1 MSSDITYKIG
11 SSGLAEDPF
20 FHGQKASEKARREGL
35 PRIFVSAN
43 SGARIGLAEEI
54 KHLFKVAWN
63 DPSDIEKVK
72 ASEGFKYLYLTPVDF
87 KKVSA
92 MNSVH
97 AELIE
102 DEGEP
107 RYKIIDIIGREEG
120 LGVENLR
127 GSGMI
132 AGESSIAYNEIVT
145 INLVT
150 CRAIGIGA
158 YLVRLGQRTIQV
170 ENSHIILTGA
180 GALNKVLGKEVYTSN
195 NQLGGIQIMYTN
207 GVTHDVTADDF
218 DGVYKII
225 QWLSYMPKCK
235 GSPLPILET
244 GDPID
249 REVEFVPTKA
259 PYDPRWMLNGRHN
272 PDDKNCWQKGFFD
285 HKSFHEILQ
294 PWAQTVVTGR
304 ARLGG
309 IPVGVICV
317 ETRTVEMTIPADPA
331 NLDSETKVI
340 QQAGQVWFPDSA
352 YKTAQAIKD
361 FNREELPLMIFANWR
376 GFSGG
381 MKDMHDQ
388 VLKFGSYI
396 VDALTEYNQPIMI
409 YIPPYAELRGG
420 AWVVVDPT
428 INLTHM
434 EMYADELSRG
444 GVLEPEGTV
453 EIKFWRKDLEK
464 TMQRLDKTCIQIVE
478 KLTSPQL
485 NPDEKAELQKRL
497 AARQEKLLPMYHQVA
512 IQFADL
518 HDTPG

>member
-1 MSSDITYKIG
+1 M
-11 SSGLAEDPF
+11 
-20 FHGQKASEKARREGL
+20 
-35 PRIFVSAN
+35 
-43 SGARIGLAEEI
+43 
-54 KHLFKVAWN
+54 
-63 DPSDIEKVK
+63 
-72 ASEGFKYLYLTPVDF
+72 
-87 KKVSA
+87 
-92 MNSVH
+92 
-97 AELIE
+97 
-102 DEGEP
+102 
-107 RYKIIDIIGREEG
+107 
-120 LGVENLR
+120 
-127 GSGMI
+127 
-132 AGESSIAYNEIVT
+132 
-145 INLVT
+145 
-150 CRAIGIGA
+150 
-158 YLVRLGQRTIQV
+158 
-170 ENSHIILTGA
+170 
-180 GALNKVLGKEVYTSN
+180 
-195 NQLGGIQIMYTN
+195 
-207 GVTHDVTADDF
+207 
-218 DGVYKII
+218 
-225 QWLSYMPKCK
+225 
-235 GSPLPILET
+235 
-244 GDPID
+244 
-249 REVEFVPTKA
+249 
-259 PYDPRWMLNGRHN
+259 
-272 PDDKNCWQKGFFD
+272 
-285 HKSFHEILQ
+285 
-294 PWAQTVVTGR
+294 
-304 ARLGG
+304 
-309 IPVGVICV
+309 GVICV

-428 INLTHM
+428 INPTHM

-453 EIKFWRKDLEK
+453 EIKFRRKDLEK

-518 HDTPG
+518 HDTPGRMEEMGVITDILKWHSSREFFYWHLKRRLLERQLKRKMKPVTHNVGEGELNSMLHRWFVEDRGTVNAYMWEDDKAMVQWLTEQIREDSMDNAVSDNIRCLQREHVLQQVRSLIQDNPEVAMDSIVHITQHMTPSQRSEVTRILANMDT

>member
-1 MSSDITYKIG
+1 MLESAPSYVPCLQVQRLSDFNKADGSYRQMSYGPGLTICDDRREAWSCNETRDSSSTVQVAGGQEMTDYRFFDWVIVRYPDLVTKVMFQAYGTKQGALHGLLISPLYPTKDHLKLKRFPTQSSKTTYECSLRYKMQAKQMYQNAQLGNIGMVAWQMTLKTPEYPEGHDIIVISNDITHKIG
-11 SSGLAEDPF
+11 SFGPVEDLLF
-20 FHGQKASEKARREGL
+20 KKASEKARREGL
-35 PRIFVSAN
+35 PCIFVSAN
-43 SGARIGLAEEI
+43 SGAWIGLAEEI
-54 KHLFKVAWN
+54 KHLFKVAWY
-63 DPSDIEKVK
+63 DPSDIE
-72 ASEGFKYLYLTPVDF
+72 
-87 KKVSA
+87 
-92 MNSVH
+92 
-97 AELIE
+97 
-102 DEGEP
+102 
-107 RYKIIDIIGREEG
+107 
-120 LGVENLR
+120 
-127 GSGMI
+127 
-132 AGESSIAYNEIVT
+132 
-145 INLVT
+145 
-150 CRAIGIGA
+150 
-158 YLVRLGQRTIQV
+158 
-170 ENSHIILTGA
+170 
-180 GALNKVLGKEVYTSN
+180 KVLGKEVYTSN
-195 NQLGGIQIMYTN
+195 NQLGGIQIMYSN
-207 GVTHDVTADDF
+207 GVTHDVTTDDF

-235 GSPLPILET
+235 GFPLPILET

-259 PYDPRWMLNGRHN
+259 PYDPRWMLNGRQN

-285 HKSFHEILQ
+285 HKSFHKILQ

-317 ETRTVEMTIPADPA
+317 KTRTVEMTIPADPA

-361 FNREELPLMIFANWR
+361 FNREELPMMIFANWR

-428 INLTHM
+428 INPTHM
-434 EMYADELSRG
+434 EMYADKLSRY
-444 GVLEPEGTV
+444 E
-453 EIKFWRKDLEK
+453 
-464 TMQRLDKTCIQIVE
+464 
-478 KLTSPQL
+478 S
-485 NPDEKAELQKRL
+485 
-497 AARQEKLLPMYHQVA
+497 
-512 IQFADL
+512 
-518 HDTPG
+518 